1 MALLQGA
8 PAPASRSARAA
19 WRRVRSAA
27 SAVRWYVTT
36 LMGDRA
42 YDVYVSHQRAHHPD
56 AELPSERQFWR
67 DRMADQDRNP
77 GARCC

>member
-1 MALLQGA
+1 MTA
-8 PAPASRSARAA
+8 PEIGVRPASVAL

-27 SAVRWYVTT
+27 AKIRWYVTT

-42 YDVYVSHQRAHHPD
+42 YDVYVAHHRAQHPD
-56 AELPSERQFWR
+56 AAIPTERQFWC
-67 DRMADQDRNP
+67 DRMAEQDRNP

>member
-1 MALLQGA
+1 MTVSELNARSA
-8 PAPASRSARAA
+8 PAAA

-27 SAVRWYVTT
+27 AKIRWYVTT

-42 YDVYVSHQRAHHPD
+42 YDVYVAHVRSQHPD
-56 AELPSERQFWR
+56 APIPTERQFWC
-67 DRMADQDRNP
+67 DRMAEQDRNP